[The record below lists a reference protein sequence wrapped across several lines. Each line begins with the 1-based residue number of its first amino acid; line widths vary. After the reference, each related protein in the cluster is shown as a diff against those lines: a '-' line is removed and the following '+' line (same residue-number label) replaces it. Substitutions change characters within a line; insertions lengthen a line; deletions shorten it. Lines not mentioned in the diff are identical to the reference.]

1 MQGEIP
7 GSSLALPDNEPPD
20 DFINEVKKDVK
31 TTITF
36 EESHEILNHVKTL
49 VKQGHFLELTK
60 IEMMDATWQSYIY
73 NLPKGTMKWLLNSS
87 INTLPCKSNLRQWG
101 KVTNDKCWCTRKQT
115 LNHIL
120 NGCRKALDQG
130 RYTWRHDGI
139 LNYIAN
145 CLDKKNFECYLDI
158 DGHQHSGGTLPPEI
172 VVSTLKPDI
181 VIVDKKNKDIHIFE
195 LTVPGESR
203 IHEAHRIKTEKYQH
217 FQSDI
222 RSHRITI
229 LLFEIGSHTGFISR
243 ENVNR
248 LNILH
253 KFCTK
258 GIKFKQFTKNI
269 SSITVISS
277 YFIFNCRNE
286 TEWGKSNFV
295 LSPFPNQ

>member
-1 MQGEIP
+1 
-7 GSSLALPDNEPPD
+7 
-20 DFINEVKKDVK
+20 
-31 TTITF
+31 
-36 EESHEILNHVKTL
+36 
-49 VKQGHFLELTK
+49 
-60 IEMMDATWQSYIY
+60 
-73 NLPKGTMKWLLNSS
+73 MKYKCYGIRSVWLSTQIGCWDRLLNSS

-101 KVTNDKCWCTRKQT
+101 KTSNDKCWCSRKQT

-222 RSHRITI
+222 LSVGRMW
-229 LLFEIGSHTGFISR
+229 IGSIF
-243 ENVNR
+243 
-248 LNILH
+248 
-253 KFCTK
+253 
-258 GIKFKQFTKNI
+258 FTN
-269 SSITVISS
+269 SAQ
-277 YFIFNCRNE
+277 RA
-286 TEWGKSNFV
+286 
-295 LSPFPNQ
+295 